1 MFSASTH
8 GASAGNCRQTQ
19 QAPATAGP
27 AHTNI
32 HGRRGRCIQEERRMQ
47 EHDHSRHRPLP
58 DLHTPTFMEGG
69 GVAFK
74 RKDACKNM
82 TTAGTGHCRRR
93 QAKVA
98 LNATHSKTFF
108 TGCTLIRCATQRGPL
123 GEALVV
129 ASHRPCSSLAASAFC
144 VKPEAHGQRLSDTFE
159 WATHPQVGP
168 VCIQAL
174 LPATRNCGSFQPTP
188 SWHATMWEV
197 QGNSNTVLRRRL
209 RFS

>member
-1 MFSASTH
+1 M
-8 GASAGNCRQTQ
+8 RRPMVLQ
-19 QAPATAGP
+19 PATAG
-27 AHTNI
+27 
-32 HGRRGRCIQEERRMQ
+32 R
-47 EHDHSRHRPLP
+47 HSRRRPLP

-168 VCIQAL
+168 VCIKTPEECRRCCLQPGIVAASSQHPAGM
-174 LPATRNCGSFQPTP
+174 LPCGRFKATQTLYSAG
-188 SWHATMWEV
+188 V
-197 QGNSNTVLRRRL
+197 
-209 RFS
+209 